1 MNLNGLKWC
10 LNDFNWFI
18 RYIESHLESY
28 WVFWSH
34 KSPEASKIVLVC
46 NTHCD
51 VQFWWGLIKEIQDC
65 VYEKLCLTKLP
76 RPPGVRRV
84 IYVSSV
90 KNRLKKMI
98 KKVNV
103 SLNCAFSIK
112 YEHKFVVYIGAEEW
126 RPIEMKFFVLLQI
139 QEYFYLGNE
148 MSKWYSNT
156 YEVFGLMM
164 K

>member
-18 RYIESHLESY
+18 RHIESHLESY

-34 KSPEASKIVLVC
+34 KSPEANKIVLVC

-65 VYEKLCLTKLP
+65 VYEKLCLAKLP

-112 YEHKFVVYIGAEEW
+112 YEHKFVVYIGAEDLLKW
-126 RPIEMKFFVLLQI
+126 NLFCYRFRNTFILGMKWVNIHILMKFLAPWWNKLP
-139 QEYFYLGNE
+139 
-148 MSKWYSNT
+148 
-156 YEVFGLMM
+156 
-164 K
+164 